1 MQLYI
6 LCAGAPGKKYD
17 RCYKK
22 NPFHAKICFWFIE
35 LFFTRLAG
43 FYLQPFIV
51 EATKV
56 KKLSASHRK
65 DPIFARTIDGWTA
78 SSFPFILIRPKSIS
92 LLISIPFS
100 HLSKLFLIFPFQQ
113 TEPIPIAG
121 NDFFY
126 R

>member
-65 DPIFARTIDGWTA
+65 DPIFAGTIRGQPALSFSSVFILPMLTSPTYLHALQPFVQTITD
-78 SSFPFILIRPKSIS
+78 SSFSEIPNNSNRP
-92 LLISIPFS
+92 
-100 HLSKLFLIFPFQQ
+100 Q
-113 TEPIPIAG
+113 
-121 NDFFY
+121 
-126 R
+126 